1 MLDATSR
8 RSRLLARLHSAR
20 AETDALFGMVR
31 PQFLFERP
39 IAERHRL
46 AFYIGHV
53 DAFDWNLLSAPLG
66 LASDRPALDTLF
78 AFGIDPV
85 DGQLP
90 SDRPSDWPPLD
101 EFFRYREHARALLD
115 VGLDLDAPGTDRIDR
130 LLHVAIE
137 HRLMHAETLSYL
149 LHRLPFDRKRGTYA
163 RAEPATQP
171 PMLEMLHIPAGKTML
186 GARSSSGQFGWDNEF
201 EAHAVDVPA
210 FVIDKHKVTNAQ
222 YLAFLDASG
231 YTRREFWS
239 DADWA
244 WKEASAITH
253 PAFWL
258 RQGGQWFWR
267 SMFEPIPLP
276 PQWPV
281 YVSHAEASAYARWA
295 GRALPTEAQW
305 QRAAIGADGVESLAT
320 EGSASFGK
328 DGVAS
333 FGADGVA
340 SFADGVASFGED
352 GAAAFGEGGGA
363 AIDDPA
369 GASLRFDPVAVDSSD
384 LVDSS
389 PFGVTGLH
397 GNGWE
402 WTSTLF
408 APFAGFRRF
417 DFYPGYSEP
426 FFDDKHFV
434 LKGGSVRTAGSML
447 RPSFRNWFQAHYP
460 YVYAGFR
467 CANGQGSQ

>member
-8 RSRLLARLHSAR
+8 RSRLLARLHNAR

-66 LASDRPALDTLF
+66 LPSDRPALDTLF

-101 EFFRYREHARALLD
+101 EFFRYRERARELLD
-115 VGLDLDAPGTDRIDR
+115 IGLDLDAPGTDRIDR

-163 RAEPATQP
+163 RAQPATQP

-222 YLAFLDASG
+222 YLAFLDAGG
-231 YTRREFWS
+231 YTRHEFWS

-244 WKEASAITH
+244 WKEANAVRH
-253 PAFWL
+253 PSFWL
-258 RQGGQWFWR
+258 RRDGQWFWR
-267 SMFEPIPLP
+267 SMFEPVPLP

-281 YVSHAEASAYARWA
+281 YLSHAEASAYARWA

-305 QRAAIGADGVESLAT
+305 QRAA
-320 EGSASFGK
+320 FGEN
-328 DGVAS
+328 
-333 FGADGVA
+333 
-340 SFADGVASFGED
+340 GVASFGENGGESLGED
-352 GAAAFGEGGGA
+352 GSA
-363 AIDDPA
+363 AIDDSAEAP
-369 GASLRFDPVAVDSSD
+369 LRFDPVAVDSND
-384 LVDSS
+384 LVDAS
-389 PFGVTGLH
+389 PFGVAGLH

-402 WTSTLF
+402 WTSTVF
-408 APFAGFRRF
+408 APFTGFRRF

-426 FFDDKHFV
+426 FFDGKHFV
-434 LKGGSVRTAGSML
+434 LKGGSVRTAPSML

-467 CANGQGSQ
+467 CVNGQGSQ